1 MSNNNTDKI
10 VSLSGLSRAVT
21 RIREW
26 VKSLTHSLT
35 IKYKDEKNS
44 IREITIDGKSDQT
57 IDLTSGIYYT
67 TTSQTAERTAGSLQ
81 VTSDHDKY
89 IYNGSGVVDIDLTQN
104 QRAIYISCADN
115 DPNEIQVT
123 CSDGELN
130 PQDVEVIKGSSTTNH
145 RIILHKHFDAI
156 YNISNFTLVGEAG
169 KITIVEIVMPGWDR
183 CYCKPIKHIEKN
195 IVKITDAMSIT
206 RYKCTFMSDSQDS
219 DAFVLLNK
227 NTLGYIKSNS
237 PLQNVSIS
245 VPVGTTS
252 RIIEYKFTSIR
263 NGKWYY
269 TPSIEL

>member
-26 VKSLTHSLT
+26 VESLTHSLT

-81 VTSDHDKY
+81 VASDHDKY
-89 IYNGSGVVDIDLTQN
+89 VYNGSKVVDIDLAQI
-104 QRAIYISCADN
+104 QRAIYISCVDN

-130 PQDVEVIKGSSTTNH
+130 PQDVEVVKGSGTTNH
-145 RIILHKHFDAI
+145 RIILHKHFDTI
-156 YNISNFTLVGEAG
+156 YNISYFTKADGING
-169 KITIVEIVMPGWDR
+169 ISIVDIVMPEWNK
-183 CYCKPIKHIEKN
+183 CYCKPIKY
-195 IVKITDAMSIT
+195 IVKNTLTASRN
-206 RYKCTFMSDSQDS
+206 RYKCEFMSDSQDS

-227 NTLGYIKSNS
+227 NTLGYIRSGS
-237 PLQNVSIS
+237 SQTVSIS
-245 VPVGTTS
+245 AQTGNTLIS
-252 RIIEYKFTSIR
+252 RILGYKFTSIR
-263 NGKWYY
+263 DGKWYY